1 MSCQNNKCQRDYS
14 NDYFEYNKCHKEDEY
29 NKCHKEDEYNK
40 CHKEDGYNKCHKEDE
55 CFKCRREDGG
65 EIHVHEYSSSVKLA
79 EVGNDRHPH
88 RVAGVTGEAILIN
101 NGTDHVHKIK
111 DNTDFFDHFHVICVT
126 TGPAINIPGTGKH
139 VHLVYGNT
147 TIFDE
152 HCHPF
157 LFTTQIQAPLL
168 PLQVCIS

>member
-14 NDYFEYNKCHKEDEY
+14 NEYFKWNKFNECNKCHKEDEC
-29 NKCHKEDEYNK
+29 NKCHKK
-40 CHKEDGYNKCHKEDE
+40 DE

-65 EIHVHEYSSSVKLA
+65 EIHVHEYSENVKLA
-79 EVGNDRHPH
+79 EEGDDRHPH

-101 NGTDHVHKIK
+101 NGTNHVHKIK
-111 DNTDFFDHFHVICVT
+111 DNTDFFNHFHVICVT
-126 TGPAINIPGTGKH
+126 TGPAINIPGSNGKH
-139 VHLVYGNT
+139 VHLVKGNT

-157 LFTTQIQAPLL
+157 DFTTQIQAPLL
-168 PLQVCIS
+168 PAEDCPTCDK